1 MWVIVKKGNE
11 YQGKGYLVNHPHH
24 SSLKYGTLIEYAE
37 GTNTQKPVFKG
48 FDETDIITEEQM
60 LEPEFKGILR
70 TTPNEYLENEM
81 QLFGDEDEEL
91 LEIINEMG
99 RLYSIDDELWNE
111 KMKGFEAE
119 SFKADGIDALRT
131 RMKILKDELDE
142 RKKDLQDKH
151 DSDIAKFG
159 KALGDKKLR
168 DRIKATEKK
177 ILKIQAKIDAK
188 FKLSDRDKSVLKRV
202 RGNDPTG
209 DTASESNYRFD
220 HRYSGSAT
228 QRRMARRRA
237 EESFDAEDMITVK
250 EIDWETDGEEIDLP
264 TTMEVPSDLEEDEI
278 ADYLSDQKGWLV
290 NGFVMGAES
299 FEAEIQG
306 CCLCGDSTDLVG
318 CENRKCDE
326 LICKACIIDPSEE
339 VLCPSCAYSAES
351 FEADDTKEDSLKYSY
366 GGFQSEEV
374 SQEVNEVAYAEGVP
388 KLQDAEAGID
398 AQFIQK
404 KDEFMSVLVDDGTL
418 YKLMPDL
425 PVIVEI
431 SSSPLAGYNN
441 LRFNFVENPDMEQKI
456 LSYAYTIAD
465 NSEEEDKKPEYR
477 AGDVRNRL
485 FNVEFDDWAEQEM
498 LTHGGDVSFKEWADE
513 ESDSH
518 GDEEFIEWADH
529 EEESHDERYGAEDF
543 TMQEDARYELGDN
556 IVALSTTLK
565 RLMHQDNTGNWDWQN
580 VKKIG
585 KGIKQGDF
593 DRVKGHMDDIDIKTR
608 RVLWDEY
615 HDGLLQLFS
624 NKQLHA
630 LAIPWVT
637 DGYGAEENPFSS
649 AWGKDEDYWQNIFGL
664 QMQDWLEFAWDNKDN
679 PKFKTYQ
686 GERLVT
692 QVGGKS
698 YIGSQKGVDRANKPK
713 GLKMQN
719 VINTNDLYKSWKE
732 QSPVIQATPRKLCL
746 VSYDEAVPEMHI
758 FLDYMKD
765 NKGMMQ
771 QLEEHMGWEK
781 KAKKEREQRRERMLE
796 EIRNLSD
803 TYPELEIMFKDA
815 EISEE
820 NLEELENK
828 FHKTIASYTK
838 GYKYTKC
845 SSCEAENKIDSLED
859 EDGKILHYYYSCECG
874 HNDIQ
879 DSPYGNNWREYYDVH
894 GTMVGDDGRCVRCG
908 SDAGFDFEG
917 GCFTCLDVASQE
929 LSLNAEEKRCKDCGE
944 TYEDCDFF
952 KEPSCER
959 LEGVELSH
967 NEKATRI
974 IENIQQN
981 LKTPDAVKYY
991 YEIFYGYPPA
1001 EDYEGDMALEVIE
1014 GVSQN
1019 LNGKEFVDYMYG
1031 EMYGAESF
1039 GAEDSF
1045 FNDDLQAALSRMRD
1059 EVHQI
1064 NQTNFD
1070 TKGKGDTFY
1079 GGRMFELG
1087 ANNRP
1092 SKIDVEL
1099 NIDEGEKDWQ
1109 YGFVEYAYGLDNYKL
1124 ADKLSEDSKR
1134 KNSGLKNIR
1143 RGIIR
1148 YYPPKEYEGSSYE
1161 TLDSYNWNIPAINED
1176 CPVIEII
1183 YPNDKL
1189 GGNYGKRKNNVL
1201 IRPTVDWELE
1211 HGEAQNEW
1219 KYDEVYGAESFNA
1232 EGDYEPSFDS
1242 LEERIEWM
1250 EFAVND
1256 KFLHQYEDDYSNVV
1270 LDIEEWNENNGNNS
1284 KLSNLVKQYKNKTG
1298 WMDAES
1304 FAADGKT
1311 KRKKCKRPYCTK
1323 PLIVD
1328 FNGYCS
1334 QICESKEKPDWM
1346 AAESFANYQLLAEE
1360 AGGVFLIENNKGFNI
1375 EFENG
1380 YQVSVKFGA
1389 GHYSDNYEKSPIIE
1403 MGRYL
1408 ESSTAEVAILR
1419 NGFLIPLDEEGQQK
1433 VKGWVPTSLIP
1444 PLLTAASEGDEEK
1457 IRSIIKE
1464 YEKSQQRAEEELG
1477 KDSCCCGATVENP
1490 CLCMEEGVMNCSA
1503 VEPKCPCYAAKDA
1516 EAFEAER
1523 KLCNNCHKQRLTA
1536 SATYRGKTICATC
1549 DRLMGEKKAKS
1560 FEATSVS
1567 VNEEMIL
1574 DYLEN
1579 SHLTIR
1585 KYNGPYKYTLNGLKE
1600 HFGVAR
1606 STISNIIRP
1615 MKSEGLIK
1623 EVKRRLEDSP
1633 TDYGRDK
1640 PVSIYYLGN
1649 KEIRAAESDVFPTN
1663 EEILEYLKN
1672 SHRTIVKYH
1681 APYKYS
1687 TNGIARE
1694 FEVSKSWMRNKLR
1707 ELRLAGLI
1715 DSVSRRTEDAPKEE
1729 NRKSKK
1735 DIFKLADKN
1744 IKYQKWVAEEGGEF
1758 IGRMPKNLT
1767 MGEKFNIKK
1776 NNLRIIFEE
1785 AQRPLYPSEIVGL
1798 YEQKK
1803 RTPKRNKKSTRRITH
1818 TKGGIST
1825 RAISRIVKSRP
1836 DIFYISR
1843 SGLIHYVGGGSMKEY
1858 IRDLDPK
1865 YFAEE
1870 EKNKLPSEESIMD
1883 YLQYSHEFITKYSAP
1898 FKYTSWGMSQKYG
1911 VSPVSMR
1918 AQLRRME
1925 NKGLLNSVQRH
1936 CDDLPDVRPVGG
1948 KKRLKIYYHRGTH
1961 YN

>member
-1 MWVIVKKGNE
+1 MEV
-11 YQGKGYLVNHPHH
+11 
-24 SSLKYGTLIEYAE
+24 
-37 GTNTQKPVFKG
+37 
-48 FDETDIITEEQM
+48 
-60 LEPEFKGILR
+60 
-70 TTPNEYLENEM
+70 
-81 QLFGDEDEEL
+81 
-91 LEIINEMG
+91 
-99 RLYSIDDELWNE
+99 
-111 KMKGFEAE
+111 
-119 SFKADGIDALRT
+119 
-131 RMKILKDELDE
+131 
-142 RKKDLQDKH
+142 
-151 DSDIAKFG
+151 
-159 KALGDKKLR
+159 
-168 DRIKATEKK
+168 
-177 ILKIQAKIDAK
+177 
-188 FKLSDRDKSVLKRV
+188 
-202 RGNDPTG
+202 
-209 DTASESNYRFD
+209 
-220 HRYSGSAT
+220 
-228 QRRMARRRA
+228 
-237 EESFDAEDMITVK
+237 ESFDAEKTNIM
-250 EIDWETDGEEIDLP
+250 WE
-264 TTMEVPSDLEEDEI
+264 
-278 ADYLSDQKGWLV
+278 
-290 NGFVMGAES
+290 
-299 FEAEIQG
+299 
-306 CCLCGDSTDLVG
+306 GD
-318 CENRKCDE
+318 
-326 LICKACIIDPSEE
+326 
-339 VLCPSCAYSAES
+339 
-351 FEADDTKEDSLKYSY
+351 DSLKYSY

-374 SQEVNEVAYAEGVP
+374 SQEANEVVYAEGVP
-388 KLQDAEAGID
+388 KLQDAEAGIE
-398 AQFIQK
+398 AQYIQK
-404 KDEFMSVLVDDGTL
+404 KDEFMNVIVDDGTL

-425 PVIVEI
+425 PAIVEI
-431 SSSPLAGYNN
+431 SPSPLAGYNN

-456 LSYAYTIAD
+456 LSYAYTIKD
-465 NSEEEDKKPEYR
+465 NSEEEDKEPEYR

-593 DRVKGHMDDIDIKTR
+593 DRIKGHMDDIEIKTR

-649 AWGKDEDYWQNIFGL
+649 AWGKDEAYWQNLFGL

-679 PKFKTYQ
+679 PEFKTYQ
-686 GERLVT
+686 GERFVT
-692 QVGGKS
+692 KVGGKS
-698 YIGSQKGVDRANKPK
+698 YIGSPKGVQRANKPT
-713 GLKMQN
+713 GTQMQN

-746 VSYDEAVPEMHI
+746 VSYDEAIPEMHI

-765 NKGMMQ
+765 NKGMIKKMEKSLQ
-771 QLEEHMGWEK
+771 QLEEGG
-781 KAKKEREQRRERMLE
+781 
-796 EIRNLSD
+796 
-803 TYPELEIMFKDA
+803 LEIIFKDA
-815 EISEE
+815 EITEE

-838 GYKYTKC
+838 GYKHTKC

-859 EDGKILHYYYSCECG
+859 EDGKILHYYYSCKCG

-879 DSPYGNNWREYYDVH
+879 DSPY
-894 GTMVGDDGRCVRCG
+894 
-908 SDAGFDFEG
+908 
-917 GCFTCLDVASQE
+917 SQE
-929 LSLNAEEKRCKDCGE
+929 LSLNAEEKICKDCGE

-981 LKTPDAVKYY
+981 INSPDAVKYY

-1001 EDYEGDMALEVIE
+1001 EDYEGDMALDVIE
-1014 GVSQN
+1014 AVQQN

-1134 KNSGLKNIR
+1134 KHSGLKNIR

-1189 GGNYGKRKNNVL
+1189 WGKGGKRKNNVL
-1201 IRPTVDWELE
+1201 IRPTVDWGLE

-1219 KYDEVYGAESFNA
+1219 KYDEVYGAESFEA
-1232 EGDYEPSFDS
+1232 ECKHENWERGETIEPHYIYENGELVDEVNLYWVECKECGAIGDEFVEGGEP
-1242 LEERIEWM
+1242 
-1250 EFAVND
+1250 
-1256 KFLHQYEDDYSNVV
+1256 
-1270 LDIEEWNENNGNNS
+1270 
-1284 KLSNLVKQYKNKTG
+1284 
-1298 WMDAES
+1298 
-1304 FAADGKT
+1304 T
-1311 KRKKCKRPYCTK
+1311 KIKW
-1323 PLIVD
+1323 D
-1328 FNGYCS
+1328 
-1334 QICESKEKPDWM
+1334 
-1346 AAESFANYQLLAEE
+1346 AESFANYQLLAEE

-1408 ESSTAEVAILR
+1408 QSSTAEVAILR
-1419 NGFLIPLDEEGQQK
+1419 NGFLIPLDGEGNTK
-1433 VKGWVPTSLIP
+1433 IKGWLPTSIIP

-1490 CLCMEEGVMNCSA
+1490 CLCMKEGVMNCSA
-1503 VEPKCPCYAAKDA
+1503 VEPKCPCYAAKDV
-1516 EAFEAER
+1516 ESFEAER

-1549 DRLMGEKKAKS
+1549 DRLIGEKKAKS
-1560 FEATSVS
+1560 FEATSAS

-1585 KYNGPYKYTLNGLKE
+1585 KYNGPYKYTLNGLQE

-1687 TNGIARE
+1687 TNGIARA
-1694 FEVSKSWMRNKLR
+1694 FDVSKSWMRHKLR

-1715 DSVSRRTEDAPKEE
+1715 DSVARRTEDAPKGE
-1729 NRKSKK
+1729 NLKSKK

-1744 IKYQKWVAEEGGEF
+1744 IKHDKWVAEEIGEF
-1758 IGRMPKNLT
+1758 IGRLPKNLT

-1785 AQRPLYPSEIVGL
+1785 AQRPLHTYEVVEL

-1803 RTPKRNKKSTRRITH
+1803 RTPERIKKSARRINH
-1818 TKGGIST
+1818 TKRGIST
-1825 RAISRIVKSRP
+1825 RAISRIVKSQP

-1843 SGLIHYVGGGSMKEY
+1843 SGLIHYIGGGSMKEY

-1870 EKNKLPSEESIMD
+1870 VKNKPPSEEDIMD
-1883 YLQYSHEFITKYSAP
+1883 YLQYSHNFITKYSAP
-1898 FKYTSWGMSQKYG
+1898 FKYSSWGMIQKYG
-1911 VSPVSMR
+1911 VTPISMR
-1918 AQLRRME
+1918 SKLRQME
-1925 NKGLLNSVQRH
+1925 RKGLLNSVARN
-1936 CDDLPDVRPVGG
+1936 CDDRPDAKTLDVAGYGPLNR
-1948 KKRLKIYYHRGTH
+1948 RLKIYYHKDAGLI
-1961 YN
+1961 NFK